1 MVHFGVV
8 FSQLLACVNADV
20 TFKSKGEGGSRHRGV
35 AVALKWLFSLVR
47 KYGGTPPPEERVRQE
62 IKTLSLGDVSDKKQ
76 FFSKHP
82 NGNKISRAT
91 GHGVEVTQISC
102 VTVKRA
108 TFPSESWKVFAEG
121 AHVIFI
127 FRIILHLYNAA
138 K

>member
-8 FSQLLACVNADV
+8 FSQLLTCVNPDV
-20 TFKSKGEGGSRHRGV
+20 TFKSKGDGSRHRGV
-35 AVALKWLFSLVR
+35 AVALKWLFCLVR

-62 IKTLSLGDVSDKKQ
+62 IKSLCLGDISDKKQ
-76 FFSKHP
+76 FFNKHP

-102 VTVKRA
+102 VTIKRA
-108 TFPSESWKVFAEG
+108 TFPSERWKVFAG
-121 AHVIFI
+121 GTHVIFI
-127 FRIILHLYNAA
+127 FRIILHVYNTA

>member
-8 FSQLLACVNADV
+8 FSQLLTCVNPDV

-35 AVALKWLFSLVR
+35 AVALKWLFSLVG
-47 KYGGTPPPEERVRQE
+47 KYGGTPPPEEKVRQE
-62 IKTLSLGDVSDKKQ
+62 IKTLSLGEVSDKKQ
-76 FFSKHP
+76 FFNEHP

-108 TFPSESWKVFAEG
+108 TFSCDLYISY
-121 AHVIFI
+121 
-127 FRIILHLYNAA
+127 HLTCI
-138 K
+138 

>member
-8 FSQLLACVNADV
+8 FSQLLTCVNPDV

-35 AVALKWLFSLVR
+35 AVALKWLFSLVW

-62 IKTLSLGDVSDKKQ
+62 IKTLSLGDISDKKQ
-76 FFSKHP
+76 FFNKHP
-82 NGNKISRAT
+82 NGNKISKAT

-108 TFPSESWKVFAEG
+108 TFPSESWKVFAGG

-127 FRIILHLYNAA
+127 FRIIVHVYNTA